1 MINAGKY
8 NKLISFYQPESLED
22 KDGFKN
28 KVDLQS
34 IAKYFVKKKWAEV
47 KTTAGLTLL
56 VNNTDFEKATTKFT
70 IRYDCEINR
79 KMIIAYNNKLFSI
92 EYLNNIDE
100 ANIELE
106 IQAKEVMK

>member
-8 NKLISFYQPESLED
+8 NKLISFYQPENLED

-28 KVDLQS
+28 KADLQS
-34 IAKYFVKKKWAEV
+34 IAEYFVKKKWAEV

-70 IRYDCEINR
+70 IRYDSSINR
-79 KMIIAYNNKLFSI
+79 KMIIVYNSKLYSI
-92 EYLNNIDE
+92 EYLNNINE

-106 IQAKEVMK
+106 IQAKEITK